1 RSSQNQR
8 LLTLPLIVGWLGP
21 PPRRDGRPRPFIADA
36 NLGVFPSPLERPLV
50 PDAFLSLDVTLPAD
64 LWEKKNRSYFTNLM
78 GKPADVWVE
87 IVSNGEGGELGVKKR
102 RYAKMRV
109 PFYVVYDPQK
119 ILSGVVLRGLALRGD
134 RYARMQEVR
143 FDNGA
148 AGFWFDDVG
157 LGLLRWDGIYEKRHS
172 TWLRWSLADGTVV
185 PAADE
190 EHVQKEAAQK
200 RAEDERRRAED
211 ERRRAEDERR
221 QKEAAETRAEQ
232 EHRRAEDE
240 RKDKEAERARA
251 ERLVARLR
259 ALGIDPNSDG

>member
-109 PFYVVYDPQK
+109 PFYVVHDPQE
-119 ILSGVVLRGLALRGD
+119 ILSGVVLRGFALRGD

-148 AGFWFDDVG
+148 LGFWFDDVG

-172 TWLRWSLADGTVV
+172 TWLRWCLADGTVV

-211 ERRRAEDERR
+211 ERR

-232 EHRRAEDE
+232 EHRRAEDERRRAEDERRRAEDE

-251 ERLVARLR
+251 ERLVARL
-259 ALGIDPNSDG
+259 